1 MARSRNNDS
10 RILPS
15 KHAVVVLLVQL
26 LLLQQLPLG
35 SYCVGVGG
43 VEARSFSPSLRSS
56 SYHLFIRGGGGDGSI
71 TDNTDTN
78 TNADNADSSKSTAK
92 KVVLRIRLVDGSV
105 ERMEIDET
113 KIDALTLLDVLKPF
127 DTNLS
132 SPSSSSSSSRVSVR
146 IDNNKQVI
154 SSSSSLSLKDINIKH
169 GSIITIVPS
178 STIIAAASSS
188 KDTTSRFSTHTK
200 KKTKYTSSSM
210 GDDNDW
216 DPYPD
221 LAKDYDELIYKSK
234 RKRSSRTSLSYSDI
248 SKIQSALHVV
258 EPQKTGPVERIY
270 MCRVSAERF
279 CLNGMNKAK
288 MKQQTLSSSKKK
300 KESQQ
305 QYYDCRIGLLFGTIH
320 KERVDKNE
328 LDRHR
333 RKNIARTSLSSQTS
347 DSEYCMA
354 AKVQAVWEPSNQQP
368 VSDTLYDTNLA
379 HHQLLLDND
388 EGSSSS
394 SSSSGVDDDTVI
406 DSSQSKQSKLQSQ
419 SQSQRALLLAKY
431 LDLKP
436 IGWIFSYN
444 DERLKEKRDK
454 KDDGNEQNNNPKQ
467 QQNEPQALF
476 GLDVAIAGKLKSQ
489 NMKIMT
495 KTSSTRTTTPIT
507 NKNDNSDSSS
517 SYDTGNEFVTLAMD
531 ATTGATEAF
540 QLSDV
545 AVQMIHEDMFE
556 KVLSV
561 TNTKSNNNN
570 NKNPPIVPMRHEII
584 VDGQETKLLD
594 SVLCLVNTAML
605 SHIGAYS
612 GASGGGTTTTATAMI
627 KKSNGTLT
635 NKAKRMLLKALQQ
648 QQKQDAAVAAAGDG
662 KFLELLC
669 DFNVLLGLDRLLM
682 TSSSLSPNKHNT
694 NDNDI
699 KTVCSL
705 VKKWSRGQKQTT
717 KIDSKLKRKLMTYLE

>member
-1 MARSRNNDS
+1 
-10 RILPS
+10 
-15 KHAVVVLLVQL
+15 
-26 LLLQQLPLG
+26 
-35 SYCVGVGG
+35 
-43 VEARSFSPSLRSS
+43 
-56 SYHLFIRGGGGDGSI
+56 
-71 TDNTDTN
+71 
-78 TNADNADSSKSTAK
+78 
-92 KVVLRIRLVDGSV
+92 
-105 ERMEIDET
+105 
-113 KIDALTLLDVLKPF
+113 
-127 DTNLS
+127 
-132 SPSSSSSSSRVSVR
+132 
-146 IDNNKQVI
+146 
-154 SSSSSLSLKDINIKH
+154 
-169 GSIITIVPS
+169 
-178 STIIAAASSS
+178 
-188 KDTTSRFSTHTK
+188 
-200 KKTKYTSSSM
+200 M
-210 GDDNDW
+210 G
-216 DPYPD
+216 
-221 LAKDYDELIYKSK
+221 
-234 RKRSSRTSLSYSDI
+234 
-248 SKIQSALHVV
+248 
-258 EPQKTGPVERIY
+258 
-270 MCRVSAERF
+270 
-279 CLNGMNKAK
+279 
-288 MKQQTLSSSKKK
+288 
-300 KESQQ
+300 
-305 QYYDCRIGLLFGTIH
+305 
-320 KERVDKNE
+320 
-328 LDRHR
+328 
-333 RKNIARTSLSSQTS
+333 
-347 DSEYCMA
+347 
-354 AKVQAVWEPSNQQP
+354 
-368 VSDTLYDTNLA
+368 
-379 HHQLLLDND
+379 DND

-394 SSSSGVDDDTVI
+394 SSSSSSVDDDTVI
-406 DSSQSKQSKLQSQ
+406 DSSQSKQPKLQSQ

-444 DERLKEKRDK
+444 DERLKEERDK
-454 KDDGNEQNNNPKQ
+454 KDDGNEKNNNPKQ

-495 KTSSTRTTTPIT
+495 RTSSTRTTTT
-507 NKNDNSDSSS
+507 NTYKNDNSDSSS

-545 AVQMIHEDMFE
+545 AVQMIHEDMFK

-570 NKNPPIVPMRHEII
+570 HKNPPIVPMRHEII

-612 GASGGGTTTTATAMI
+612 GTSGGGTTTTATATI

-648 QQKQDAAVAAAGDG
+648 QQKQDAAVAAAGDC

-699 KTVCSL
+699 KTICSL